1 MPLAI
6 LELNDQSLLI
16 QAEDGLLYAEPGFAR
31 LTAQGI
37 ETGESAHATAWL
49 EPQHNYNQHWCQ
61 LNQTPLPAK
70 QKWAR
75 HHADIAFAQLGHLWR
90 SAGSPGS
97 LVVLAPGSFS
107 DAQLSLLLG
116 MVDALP
122 CKAVAVIDSAL
133 AACFQIS
140 RETMYI
146 DLQLH
151 QTVLSL
157 CRLEGNTLSIV
168 EQEVDSDL
176 GMMQIFN
183 SVAQYIS
190 DQLIKNYRHDPLHNS
205 DSEQAIY
212 DQLPDWLMRL
222 RFEDKVSATLHSS
235 QGELPF
241 ILRRED
247 VRNLLEKRLSGLHS
261 VISRHPG
268 CQLVLSH
275 VSNQLSGL
283 SEEISNADIAEQSTG
298 AGNVLSHHSLIL
310 DQIKSQ
316 YRLRSLNRREA
327 EPGDMNTTGR
337 LATHVLYRDRALP
350 LHKPVSIR
358 ISDQDIELSN
368 KLDNEAE
375 LIVVLRNRSLEAVQS
390 VPGIDTSLPPT
401 CQPGEV
407 IIVDGHQLTL
417 IEVRDG

>member
-16 QAEDGLLYAEPGFAR
+16 QAEDGLLYTEPGFAR

-37 ETGESAHATAWL
+37 ESGENARTTAWL

-90 SAGSPGS
+90 SAGSPDS

-122 CKAVAVIDSAL
+122 CKALAVIDSAL
-133 AACFQIS
+133 AACFETD
-140 RETMYI
+140 RETLYI
-146 DLQLH
+146 DLQSH

-157 CRLEGNTLSIV
+157 CRFEGNTRNIV

-190 DQLIKNYRHDPLHNS
+190 DQLIKNYRHDPLHTS

-212 DQLPDWLMRL
+212 DRLPDWLMRL

-235 QGELPF
+235 QGEMPF
-241 ILRRED
+241 ILRREE
-247 VRNLLEKRLSGLHS
+247 VRNLLEKRLSGLHA

-275 VSNQLSGL
+275 VSKQLSGL
-283 SEEISNADIAEQSTG
+283 SEEISHADIAEQSRG

-316 YRLRSLNRREA
+316 YRVRSLTRHETG
-327 EPGDMNTTGR
+327 PGAVNTTGR
-337 LATHVLYRDRALP
+337 LATHVLYHDRALP
-350 LHKPVSIR
+350 LNKPVSIR
-358 ISDQDIELSN
+358 ISDQGLELSN
-368 KLDNEAE
+368 NLDDAAE

-390 VPGIDTSLPPT
+390 VPDIDTSLPPS
-401 CQPGEV
+401 CLPGEL
-407 IIVDGHQLTL
+407 IIVAGHQLKL